1 MTYLFLGL
9 VKICDNI
16 IMTAKSLATYR
27 GQKLLS
33 SILVVIS
40 QLIFYVIIDQVVSD
54 NTLTTILI
62 ISIASGIGN
71 YLAFMINDKFKK
83 DDVWENTITSSNQ
96 EFLINL
102 CTMLR
107 EHKIKYLLYNTYNRR
122 FEQSYTVTAFTK
134 TKAESKLIDEYLKN
148 TEVKYLR
155 MIDGVEIHNKIKQ
168 KVLTNKT

>member
-1 MTYLFLGL
+1 MTYLLL
-9 VKICDNI
+9 SLIKICDNI
-16 IMTAKSLATYR
+16 IMTAKSLAVYK

-40 QLIFYVIIDQVVSD
+40 QLIFYLVISQVIND
-54 NTLTTILI
+54 NTILAI
-62 ISIASGIGN
+62 IIVSISSGIGN

-83 DDVWENTITSSNQ
+83 DDVWENTITSSDK
-96 EFLINL
+96 EFLVNL

-107 EHKIKYLLYNTYNRR
+107 ERKVKYLLYETLNRR

-134 TKAESKLIDEYLKN
+134 TKAESRLIDEYLKN

-155 MIDGVEIHNKIKQ
+155 MIDGIEVK
-168 KVLTNKT
+168 

>member
-1 MTYLFLGL
+1 MTYLMLAIIK
-9 VKICDNI
+9 VCDNI
-16 IMTAKSLATYR
+16 LLTAKSISTYK

-33 SILVVIS
+33 SVLVTIS

-54 NTLTTILI
+54 STLTSILI

-83 DDVWENTITSSNQ
+83 DDVWTNIITSSSK
-96 EFLINL
+96 EMLINL

-107 EHKIKYLLYNTYNRR
+107 EHKVKYLLYDTYNRS

-134 TKAESKLIDEYLKN
+134 TKAESRLIDEYLKN
-148 TEVKYLR
+148 TNVKYLR
-155 MIDGVEIHNKIKQ
+155 MIDGMATK
-168 KVLTNKT
+168 